1 MSDQVLN
8 DYDIQNMDSDA
19 LIAIDALESIVYEC
33 QGQYVSRRY
42 LREKV
47 AKVMSAIGYIA
58 SVASY
63 SGEVQDG
70 ANREI

>member
-1 MSDQVLN
+1 MNTDQVVK
-8 DYDIQNMDSDA
+8 DYEIQNMKSDA
-19 LIAIDALESIVYEC
+19 LIAIDALESIVHEC

-63 SGEVQDG
+63 SWEVQ
-70 ANREI
+70 E

>member
-1 MSDQVLN
+1 MNTDQVVK
-8 DYDIQNMDSDA
+8 DYEIENMRTDA
-19 LIAIDALESIVYEC
+19 LIAIDALEAIVHEC

-63 SGEVQDG
+63 SGEVQ
-70 ANREI
+70 E